1 MALGGQWLEA
11 SMLLFLK
18 NALFTV
24 IVPGTVGVIIPYRI
38 GLRRTSAGLA
48 WGSQHYVALFL
59 LAVGGAIYFRCVW
72 DFAHTG
78 RGTPAPIDAPK
89 VLVVRGLYQYVRNP
103 IYVGVLLIVLGW
115 TVYFGSV
122 GVLVYGAC
130 LALGFHLFVIL
141 VEEPSL
147 RRQFGESYERYCRAV
162 RRWVPGQRYVP
173 AA

>member
-1 MALGGQWLEA
+1 
-11 SMLLFLK
+11 MLLFLK

-24 IVPGTVGVIIPYRI
+24 IVPGTFGVIIPYRI
-38 GLRRTSAGLA
+38 GFRRASADLPWGL
-48 WGSQHYVALFL
+48 HYVGLFL

-103 IYVGVLLIVLGW
+103 MYLGVLLIVLGW
-115 TVYFGSV
+115 TVYFASF
-122 GVLVYGAC
+122 GVFVYGAC
-130 LALGFHLFVIL
+130 LAVAFHLFVIF

-147 RRQFGESYERYCRAV
+147 RRRFGGSYERYCCTV
-162 RRWVPGQRYVP
+162 RRWLPGRRYVP
-173 AA
+173 AV